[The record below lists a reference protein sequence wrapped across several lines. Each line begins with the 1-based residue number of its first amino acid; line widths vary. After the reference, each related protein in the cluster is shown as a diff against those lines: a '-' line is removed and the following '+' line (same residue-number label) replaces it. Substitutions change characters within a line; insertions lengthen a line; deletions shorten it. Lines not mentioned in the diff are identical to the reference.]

1 MIIIKKNRIKFIGAR
16 FTAEEKKD
24 IEKIADLTDTSLSDL
39 LRDAIFSHI
48 NFIKESRGDIEKLEL
63 FIIREVD

>member
-1 MIIIKKNRIKFIGAR
+1 MIIIKKNRIKYIGAR

-24 IEKIADLTDTSLSDL
+24 IEKIADLTDTSLSAL

-48 NFIKESRGDIEKLEL
+48 NFIKQNKGNLEKIE
-63 FIIREVD
+63 IIVVKEVD

>member
-1 MIIIKKNRIKFIGAR
+1 MIIIKKNRIKLIGAR

>member
-1 MIIIKKNRIKFIGAR
+1 MIIIKKNRIKYIGAR

-24 IEKIADLTDTSLSDL
+24 IEKIVDLTDTSLSAL

-48 NFIKESRGDIEKLEL
+48 NFIKESRGDLEKLEL
-63 FIIREVD
+63 LIIREVD